1 MGVVAVDNAPKV
13 PGIIDI
19 AKLLGDHHAEDVG
32 QSDTG
37 GEAFDSQQGDQSTVV
52 QHQVHDNEKY
62 AAGQGTNFHQT

>member
-37 GEAFDSQQGDQSTVV
+37 GEAFDS
-52 QHQVHDNEKY
+52 
-62 AAGQGTNFHQT
+62 

>member
-19 AKLLGDHHAEDVG
+19 AKLLGTHHAEDVG

-37 GEAFDSQQGDQSTVV
+37 GEPFDSQQGD
-52 QHQVHDNEKY
+52 
-62 AAGQGTNFHQT
+62 